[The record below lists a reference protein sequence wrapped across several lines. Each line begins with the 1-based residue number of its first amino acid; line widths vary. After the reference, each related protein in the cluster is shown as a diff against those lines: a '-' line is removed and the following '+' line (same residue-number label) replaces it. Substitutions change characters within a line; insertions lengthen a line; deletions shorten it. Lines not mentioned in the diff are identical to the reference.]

1 MPADSSA
8 VPQDVAL
15 AEQGVLGSVFEYPED
30 LGIIAELLQPE
41 DFAEPRNGVIYETM
55 LAIHEAGESPNPVV
69 VASRLSRAGNLGRV
83 GGIAYLQL
91 LTSSDTLYAVEA
103 DSLGYALIVQ
113 EASHKRKIAQI
124 GQSILESAS
133 YSSGHD
139 AEEVQAIAEAAIQKS
154 AELFTSTAATQKA
167 SELFE
172 SVFNDILDDT
182 VTTGIPSGFSDL
194 DQLTSG
200 WQPGQFIIIAA
211 RPAVGKSTIAT
222 DFLRAA
228 AIKAGIPAALF
239 SLEMDRNEIMRRLL
253 SAEAKVELQKIRTK
267 TLDQDDID
275 AIRAVQP
282 LIEAA
287 PVYLNDSPG
296 LTPAIL
302 RAQCQKLK
310 ARGQLGVVFLDY
322 LQLMESG
329 RNVESRQQEVSEF
342 SRAMKLIAK
351 ELEVPV
357 IALSQL
363 NRGSEQRADKRPQM
377 SDLRESGSLE
387 QDADVIIL
395 LDRPEQRDPTDRPG
409 QADLI
414 LAKQRNGPTGTIPI
428 IPLLHLAKFA
438 SGAGLAR
445 MADEPPAQDEENA
458 PPPEA
463 FDDSPVEDF
472 GQDHISE
479 PFAEEERVPLPGNRR
494 D

>member
-1 MPADSSA
+1 MPAVASA

-15 AEQGVLGSVFEYPED
+15 AEQGVLGSIFEYPED
-30 LGIIAELLQPE
+30 LNIVAEILQPE
-41 DFAEPRNGVIYETM
+41 DFAEPRNGRIYEAM
-55 LAIHEAGESPNPVV
+55 LAIHEEGNSPNPLV
-69 VASRLSRAGNLGRV
+69 VASHLNRAGDLTRV
-83 GGIAYLQL
+83 GGIAYISQL
-91 LTSSDTLYAVEA
+91 TDPDTIYAVEA

-113 EASHKRKIAQI
+113 QASYKRRISQI
-124 GQSILESAS
+124 GQQIVDSAT
-133 YSSGHD
+133 YTSGHD
-139 AEEVQAIAEAAIQKS
+139 AEEVQALAESYIQKS
-154 AELFTSTAATQKA
+154 AELFTSTSATQKA
-167 SELFE
+167 SDLFE
-172 SVFNDILDDT
+172 SVFEEMLDTT

-194 DQLTSG
+194 DDMTSG

-228 AIKAGIPAALF
+228 SIKAGIPAAMF
-239 SLEMDRNEIMRRLL
+239 SLEMDRNEIMRRLI
-253 SAEAKVELQKIRTK
+253 SAEAKVELQKIRKK
-267 TLDQDDID
+267 TLDQDDIE
-275 AIRAVQP
+275 AIRLVKP
-282 LIEAA
+282 IIDAA
-287 PVYLNDSPG
+287 PMYLNDSPG
-296 LTPAIL
+296 LTPAIM
-302 RAQCQKLK
+302 RAQCQRLK

-329 RNVESRQQEVSEF
+329 RPVESRQQEVSEF

-414 LAKQRNGPTGTIPI
+414 LAKQRNGPTGTVPI

-445 MADEPPAQDEENA
+445 MADEPPVMEDA
-458 PPPEA
+458 PPPP
-463 FDDSPVEDF
+463 FDDSVGEAF
-472 GQDHISE
+472 TQDDNVTNS
-479 PFAEEERVPLPGNRR
+479 FEEEGVSAPAW
-494 D
+494 